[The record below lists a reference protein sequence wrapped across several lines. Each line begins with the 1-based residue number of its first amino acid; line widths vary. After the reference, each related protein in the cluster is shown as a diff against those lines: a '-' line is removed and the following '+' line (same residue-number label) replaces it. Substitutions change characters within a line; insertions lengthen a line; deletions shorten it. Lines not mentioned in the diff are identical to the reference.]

1 LLAAS
6 LISPELNPVGAFGA
20 LINVASYIVAPLM
33 GLALCGL
40 TVDGLRPLEAIRNS
54 VLIAANNLLT
64 LAAVFVLTLLAHG
77 LVDIAVV
84 TVAYGPAWDFP
95 LTELYSVAYGAIA
108 HSPIAAVLSGL
119 AAVVLPLVSTLV
131 TTFLYVQ
138 WVGAVTYPGVK
149 SRRSGARG
157 VWSEES
163 REASM
168 SEPEPTS
175 ERRIQPAPI
184 PEPGVAG
191 SAPGVAQ
198 RKGRL
203 AFALVALLLALGLC
217 VVICVAASA
226 TSSARTDAEKPGIE
240 SVLDQFMN
248 AMERRDLDEAYS
260 LFSTRA
266 RRQVSRSEIGGLL
279 EGSNYVLVEGYQR
292 LSITRLRIE
301 VAVNTNP
308 DIPQGTLA
316 HVEAAV
322 EYEGGFTGSMQ
333 ALLEQE
339 QGEWRL
345 FTMNVQ
351 VPPDKFG
358 P

>member
-1 LLAAS
+1 
-6 LISPELNPVGAFGA
+6 
-20 LINVASYIVAPLM
+20 M
-33 GLALCGL
+33 DLALCGL
-40 TVDGLRPLEAIRNS
+40 VLDELRPFEALRNS
-54 VLIAANNLLT
+54 VLIATNNLLT
-64 LAAVFVLTLLAHG
+64 LAAVLVLTLLAHG

-138 WVGAVTYPGVK
+138 WVGAVPYPGTR
-149 SRRSGARG
+149 SRRSDAWVARSEASQG
-157 VWSEES
+157 V
-163 REASM
+163 SM
-168 SEPEPTS
+168 SESEPTE
-175 ERRIQPAPI
+175 ERRNQPPSI
-184 PEPGVAG
+184 TEAG
-191 SAPGVAQ
+191 MAGTTPGVAQ

-217 VVICVAASA
+217 VVICIAASA
-226 TSSARTDAEKPGIE
+226 TTPAQTDAQRPAIE

-266 RRQVSRSEIGGLL
+266 RRQVSRTEIGELL
-279 EGSNYVLVEGYQR
+279 EGNNYVLVEGYQH
-292 LSITRLRIE
+292 LSLTRLRIE

-308 DIPQGTLA
+308 DIPQGTLG
-316 HVEAAV
+316 HVEAEV

-345 FTMNVQ
+345 FTVNVQ
-351 VPPDKFG
+351 VPPDKPG
-358 P
+358 PG